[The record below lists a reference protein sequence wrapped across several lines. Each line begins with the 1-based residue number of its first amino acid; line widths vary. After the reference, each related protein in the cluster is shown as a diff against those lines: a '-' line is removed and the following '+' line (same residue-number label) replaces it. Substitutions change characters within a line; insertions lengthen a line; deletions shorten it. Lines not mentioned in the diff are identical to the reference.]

1 MPKRQVVKGSE
12 GSEIGSKVTD
22 AEWMTQGEEEEFEF
36 NTSKADIQ

>member
-12 GSEIGSKVTD
+12 GCEIGSKVTD